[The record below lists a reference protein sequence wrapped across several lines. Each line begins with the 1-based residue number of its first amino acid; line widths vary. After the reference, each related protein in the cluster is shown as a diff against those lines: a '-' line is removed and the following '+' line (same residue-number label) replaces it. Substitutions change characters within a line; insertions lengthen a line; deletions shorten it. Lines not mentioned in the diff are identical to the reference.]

1 VELISIWQASIAGL
15 GQVFAWPE
23 IGLLAAGVMIGA
35 VVGILPGLGGS
46 ATLAMLLPFTLGL
59 PPTQSFALLIGV
71 AAVVA
76 TTGDLTA
83 ILVGIPG
90 EAISAAT
97 VMDGHP
103 MATRGEGARAIGAS
117 LVSSLAG
124 SIFGA
129 VTLALTI
136 PLALVLA
143 RSIGSPEL
151 FMLALLGISYVAPI
165 SGSSRLKGLA
175 AGGLGLLLAT
185 IGLDPLGATPR
196 FTLGQLS
203 LWDGIGP
210 IPVALGLFA
219 IPEIVELAA
228 RHTSAVASASPIGK
242 GRLSDGIR
250 DGVRLW
256 RLVLQSSAIG
266 TALGLLPGVGASVSQ
281 WMAYGQ
287 AARRTPED
295 VSFGRGAIEGVIAP
309 SAANNATLGGS
320 LVPTLALGI
329 PGGLLS
335 ALLLSA
341 LIMKGLVPGPA
352 MLVPE
357 ARGGHLTLVF
367 MLMWLLVVANI
378 FAVALACVSTDLLVR
393 ITQVSAARLVPFL
406 LLLTFVGAF
415 AERQATGDLLVTCAM
430 GALGLGLVRYGWP
443 RAPVLMGLVLG
454 PLAESR
460 LFLSIDAF
468 GSAWLWRP
476 GVLVIGALIA
486 AGLAM
491 KPRVHPPS
499 TPAPDTRGAPLEEP
513 IFAGIIIVF
522 VAVAFAAAGSYS
534 PRAALLPRAAAVV
547 TIGLLVAA
555 FMFDPRL
562 RGAWHRHRLPSLRSA
577 NVVVCWIP
585 IFLFLIWA
593 LGFVAGAPLAVLGYH
608 LLAGRQRPAFAV
620 LSGFATC
627 ACLYVVFYRLFR
639 VPFPPGALLAWA
651 AIGRL

>member
-1 VELISIWQASIAGL
+1 
-15 GQVFAWPE
+15 
-23 IGLLAAGVMIGA
+23 M
-35 VVGILPGLGGS
+35 
-46 ATLAMLLPFTLGL
+46 
-59 PPTQSFALLIGV
+59 
-71 AAVVA
+71 
-76 TTGDLTA
+76 
-83 ILVGIPG
+83 
-90 EAISAAT
+90 
-97 VMDGHP
+97 
-103 MATRGEGARAIGAS
+103 
-117 LVSSLAG
+117 
-124 SIFGA
+124 
-129 VTLALTI
+129 
-136 PLALVLA
+136 
-143 RSIGSPEL
+143 
-151 FMLALLGISYVAPI
+151 
-165 SGSSRLKGLA
+165 
-175 AGGLGLLLAT
+175 LAT
-185 IGLDPLGATPR
+185 IGLDPVGSTPR

-210 IPVALGLFA
+210 IPLALGLFA
-219 IPEIVELAA
+219 IPEIVELAGQE
-228 RHTSAVASASPIGK
+228 TTAVTSASPIGK

-266 TALGLLPGVGASVSQ
+266 TALGLLPGVGASMSQ

-295 VSFGRGAIEGVIAP
+295 VAFGRGAIEGVIAP
-309 SAANNATLGGS
+309 SAANNAALGGS

-352 MLVPE
+352 MLTPD
-357 ARGGHLTLVF
+357 AQGGHLTLVF
-367 MLMWLLVVANI
+367 MVMWLLVVANI
-378 FAVALACVSTDLLVR
+378 LAVALACVSTDLLVR
-393 ITQVSAARLVPFL
+393 ITQVPAARLVPFL

-468 GSAWLWRP
+468 GSSWLWRP
-476 GVLVIGALIA
+476 GVLAIGALIA
-486 AGLAM
+486 TSLAM
-491 KPRVHPPS
+491 RPRVQPRS
-499 TPAPDTRGAPLEEP
+499 TPAADTRGAPVLEEP
-513 IFAGIIIVF
+513 IFAAIIIVLVALAF
-522 VAVAFAAAGSYS
+522 VAAGSYP
-534 PRAALLPRAAAVV
+534 PRAALLPRAVAVV

-562 RGAWHRHRLPSLRSA
+562 RGVWWRRHRLPSLRSA

-608 LLAGRQRPAFAV
+608 LFAGRQRPAFAV

-627 ACLYVVFYRLFR
+627 AFLYVVFYRLFR
-639 VPFPPGALLAWA
+639 VPFPPGALLAWTA
-651 AIGRL
+651 KGRL